1 MKFIGMIILIL
12 ALGIAQN
19 SPAVYKDDQLEELL
33 RLAIENN
40 PEIKSR
46 EESVSSFIHEAK
58 FAGSLPDPQLTAG
71 YFFTPVET
79 KVGPQEWR
87 VGLMQKFPWFDKLS
101 TKRKVSLLK
110 AEVAKQQL
118 RSSKLKIVREVRTVY
133 QKLRL
138 LAVDDFITRKNLEI
152 FKQVEAVIR
161 AKYTTGTARQAHLIQ
176 LQVEILKLEDQLETL
191 DDKKIVYEA
200 ELTDYLGGL
209 KPPAL
214 DFGDL
219 DYYEAELIDGQKL
232 NFDYN
237 PEMQIANL
245 HVEIAQRGLHLA
257 NLASIPD
264 FSLGVD
270 YVSLGGTAGDNPLM
284 AKAGI
289 SLPLWFGK
297 NKALRG
303 KAAAIKQS
311 SEYRLKD
318 AEEKYVSLLE
328 ELRFRLEDQRRKFHL
343 YVNELIPLAEQS
355 YQTSEAAYLG
365 ETLDFASYL
374 DAERTL
380 LNLQLAAAR
389 ARSDYYITQ
398 AKYLEINGSE
408 F

>member
-12 ALGIAQN
+12 AFAVSQK
-19 SPAVYKDDQLEELL
+19 SPAVYQDDQLEMLL
-33 RLAIENN
+33 RLAIKNN

-46 EESVSSFIHEAK
+46 EESVSAFIHEAK

-110 AEVAKQQL
+110 AEVATQQL
-118 RSSKLKIVREVRTVY
+118 RASKLKIAREVRTVY

-191 DDKKIVYEA
+191 DDKKIVYKA
-200 ELTDYLGGL
+200 DLADYLGGL
-209 KPPAL
+209 ELPAL

-219 DYYEAELIDGQKL
+219 DYYEEELIDGQAL

-245 HVEIAQRGLHLA
+245 QVEIARRGLHLA
-257 NLASIPD
+257 KLASIPD

-297 NKALRG
+297 NSALRG
-303 KAAAIKQS
+303 KATAVQQS
-311 SEYRLKD
+311 AEYRLRD
-318 AEEKYVSLLE
+318 TEEKYVARLE
-328 ELRFRLEDQRRKFHL
+328 ELRFKLEDQRRKFHL

-389 ARSDYYITQ
+389 ARSDYYIAQ